1 MKTRKGKQDNP
12 LIKQYG
18 KSQRELEDII
28 SLFKETDP
36 DSAPIFV
43 ARDLQKLP
51 PITFDHVDVT
61 RLLKDIVL
69 LQQEVK
75 IIKDNYVTKTHLEE
89 LKKDKSFLKTS
100 TSPAHHHK
108 VGRRC
113 SAFLLDVGTT
123 FGDSGPM
130 GLSHELSTADV
141 PLQTTDVQT
150 EKISIAQVA
159 SRARD
164 SVDAL
169 APASDMHKA
178 DLFTSG
184 SVTAYNGMDGR
195 QSFSAGGTKVTPI
208 PMHNSPSKSKM
219 NDDEIIVVN
228 KYTNNNNAIKDTSCD
243 VNFETSPTM
252 AEILKKI

>member
-1 MKTRKGKQDNP
+1 MFH
-12 LIKQYG
+12 L
-18 KSQRELEDII
+18 
-28 SLFKETDP
+28 
-36 DSAPIFV
+36 
-43 ARDLQKLP
+43 
-51 PITFDHVDVT
+51 
-61 RLLKDIVL
+61 
-69 LQQEVK
+69 EVK

-150 EKISIAQVA
+150 ETEKIAIAQVA

-169 APASDMHKA
+169 APVSDMHKA

-184 SVTAYNGMDGR
+184 GVTAYNGADGR
-195 QSFSAGGTKVTPI
+195 QSFSAGGAKTTPI
-208 PMHNSPSKSKM
+208 PMQNSPSKSRM
-219 NDDEIIVVN
+219 NDDKTIVVN
-228 KYTNNNNAIKDTSCD
+228 KFSNNNNAIKDTSCD
-243 VNFETSPTM
+243 DGWCACEEREDDGMIVYQWDNDWCGCGDGEGDGVIVYRCDDDWCGCGDGEGRYVGSKV
-252 AEILKKI
+252 I